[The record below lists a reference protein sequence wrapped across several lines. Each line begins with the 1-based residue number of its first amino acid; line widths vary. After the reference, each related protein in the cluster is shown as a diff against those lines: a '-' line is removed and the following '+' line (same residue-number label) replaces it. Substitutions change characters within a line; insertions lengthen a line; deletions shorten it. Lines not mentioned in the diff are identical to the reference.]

1 MMPFKWRILA
11 LFGLCVMVLAG
22 CGGTDTQSETN
33 LPTRRAKMR
42 DMKINTDM
50 IMAAL
55 KNESLEGV
63 EANAKRIQENLN
75 AVRDL
80 YPGEHKEKFI
90 TYNNESQRLA
100 LAISTS
106 ASEGNV
112 KEANK
117 NFRALVP
124 FCTKC
129 HEDCAY
135 MLAPA
140 FPEYEQ

>member
-1 MMPFKWRILA
+1 MMPFKWRMLV
-11 LFGLCVMVLAG
+11 LFGLCVVGLTG
-22 CGGTDTQSETN
+22 CGGNEPQSDAN

-63 EANAKRIQENLN
+63 EANAKRIRENLH
-75 AVRDL
+75 AVSDL
-80 YPGEHKEKFI
+80 YPTEHKEKFI
-90 TYNNESQRLA
+90 TYNNESQN
-100 LAISTS
+100 LAIAIATS
-106 ASEGNV
+106 ASAGNV

-124 FCTKC
+124 YCTKC

-140 FPEYEQ
+140 FPEYEP